1 MYKFSYIINLYNMK
15 KEQSHIYR
23 AIGGEVSSD
32 GDFLLFENNRYTRK
46 GFLFKSF
53 VMSAIVSTEW
63 FLYRHDLFFFI
74 IKNITWK
81 IIKFV

>member
-15 KEQSHIYR
+15 KEQSHFYR

-63 FLYRHDLFFFI
+63 FLYRHDLFFFLL
-74 IKNITWK
+74 K
-81 IIKFV
+81 I